1 MHICGS
7 LCLYGPYTSCSH
19 CVSGWS
25 DIGYSFLVGGDG
37 NIYEGR
43 GWDIIGA
50 HTAGYNSKGY
60 AASFIGDFTSKLPTS
75 AAMQGL

>member
-1 MHICGS
+1 MIAE
-7 LCLYGPYTSCSH
+7 L
-19 CVSGWS
+19 VNSGWS

-50 HTAGYNSKGY
+50 HTLHYNSKAY
-60 AASFIGDFTSKLPTS
+60 AASLMGTFTSHLPTQ
-75 AAMQGL
+75 AAMQGKHVYHENVIVCDV

>member
-1 MHICGS
+1 MFFFHQI
-7 LCLYGPYTSCSH
+7 
-19 CVSGWS
+19 GWS

-60 AASFIGDFTSKLPTS
+60 AASFIGSFMNKLPTS
-75 AAMQGL
+75 GALQGFYSFIQYL